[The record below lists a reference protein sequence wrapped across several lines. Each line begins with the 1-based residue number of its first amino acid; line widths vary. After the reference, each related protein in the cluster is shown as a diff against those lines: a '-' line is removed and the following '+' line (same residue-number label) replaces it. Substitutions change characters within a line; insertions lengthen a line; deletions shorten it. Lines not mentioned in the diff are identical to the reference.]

1 MKEIIE
7 RVPPH
12 NLEAEQA
19 VLAAMMVDRD
29 AISRVSQAI
38 DAGSFY
44 RQAHGVIYEA
54 MVKLYERG
62 EPVDLIT
69 VRDELGPR
77 LEELGG
83 YGYLVDLAASIPTTA
98 HAEYYAKIVGD
109 KALLR
114 NLIKVGTEIVA
125 QAFAEEDDV
134 EEVLDSAERN
144 ILEVGRRRQ
153 SGLMTPI
160 KEVIHE
166 AFETIEARYADKD
179 SLLGATTG
187 FYDLDHMLSGFQPSD
202 LLILAARPAMGK
214 CLPAWTLV
222 VDPATG
228 ARVTLEACVAR
239 RLPLV
244 HGIGVN
250 GIVRPVEIGAWID
263 SGVKPCYRVT
273 TALGRM
279 VEVTGHH
286 PFLTVT
292 GWTPLHDLHVGDKI
306 GLPRRLEAFGTVEA
320 DLAQVRR
327 HTEATRAAGAIPDE
341 VWTWTRGGLAALL
354 CMLVGDLPTDGP
366 VRVPLGGERLA
377 RDVQHGLTRFGVVA
391 AIAPAEAGGWS
402 VAITERGSVK
412 TLRRICEEAL
422 LPTGPAGAVPA
433 REGARQVIASAAV
446 LGDPRFARAA
456 SPDLVWD
463 PIAAIEPIGEHQ
475 VYDLTVPDGANFIA
489 ADVCVHNTSLAL
501 NFCRNVA
508 VETRKATLVF
518 SLEMSKEQLVQR
530 LLCAEAGIDSHR
542 LRTGYLAEQDWSKL
556 THAIGVLSESPIYI
570 DDTAA
575 LTVAEMRSKARRVMA
590 EDGELGLIMV
600 DYLQLMSSGIKS
612 SKDDNRAAAMGA
624 ISRGLKQL
632 ARELRVPVMALS
644 QLSRAVESRPN
655 KRPMLS
661 DLRESG
667 CVTGDTLVYMAESG
681 TYRRIDSLVGERG
694 FDVLALNPETWRLE
708 RREVVNA
715 FPTGKK
721 PIFKMTTRLGRSIR
735 ATANHKFL
743 TLDGWRRLDEL
754 APDQRLALPRRLP
767 SVSAGTM
774 SEAALALLG
783 HLIGDGCTLPR
794 QPIHYTTND
803 PILAEIVSDLARTLF
818 GDRVAPRS
826 EQAGNVIQVYL
837 AATEHLTHGVRNPIA
852 AWLDEMG
859 IFGLRSHEKFVPDA
873 VFAQPVEAIALF
885 LRHLWSTDGCI
896 HMSSGKAHYANVYYA
911 SSSERLARD
920 VQSLLLRLEINA
932 TLRRVPQGQK
942 GRDQFQVWI
951 SGREEI
957 LRFLDT
963 VGGLGANKS
972 SHEAKMRAYL
982 ADRLANTNRD
992 AIPREAW
999 TTIVKPARYA
1009 AGLTEREFQAALGM
1023 SCCGTTLAKSCM
1035 SRERAARVAG
1045 VLGSEPLADLAASDV
1060 YWDEIVSI
1068 APDGEEQVYDLTV
1081 EGLHNFIAGD
1091 FVIHNSIE
1099 QDADIVMFI
1108 YRDEYYNPDTDKKS
1122 TAEVIIAKHRNGPVG
1137 HVELYFEK
1145 NLTKFQSI
1153 STRQFTGPS

>member
-1 MKEIIE
+1 M
-7 RVPPH
+7 
-12 NLEAEQA
+12 
-19 VLAAMMVDRD
+19 LAAMMVDRD
-29 AISRVSQAI
+29 AIARVSQAI
-38 DAGSFY
+38 DAASFY
-44 RQAHGVIYEA
+44 RQAHGVIFEA
-54 MVKLYERG
+54 MVQLYERG

-77 LEELGG
+77 LDEVGG

-98 HAEYYAKIVGD
+98 HVEHYAKIVGD

-125 QAFAEEDDV
+125 QAFAEEEDV
-134 EEVLDSAERN
+134 EEILDGAERT
-144 ILEVGRRRQ
+144 ILEVGQRRQ

-160 KEVIHE
+160 KDVIHD

-228 ARVTLEACVAR
+228 ARITLEDAIRR
-239 RLPLV
+239 RLPAI
-244 HGIGVN
+244 HGIGEN
-250 GIVRPVEIGAWID
+250 GIVRSVQISHWID
-263 SGVKPCYRVT
+263 SGTKPCYRVT
-273 TALGRM
+273 TALGRT

-292 GWTPLHDLHVGDKI
+292 GWTPLSDLHVGDKI
-306 GLPRRLEAFGTVEA
+306 ALPRRLEAYGQATPAAEA
-320 DLAQVRR
+320 VAAQAA
-327 HTEATRAAGAIPDE
+327 ATRAAGAIADE
-341 VWTWTRGGLAALL
+341 VWTWSRAALAAFL
-354 CMLVGDLPTDGP
+354 CRVLGDLPADGE
-366 VRVPLGGERLA
+366 VRLAVGERLA
-377 RDVQHGLTRFGVVA
+377 RDLQHALTRFGVVA
-391 AIAPAEAGGWS
+391 AIAPAGGGWTLA
-402 VAITERGSVK
+402 VTERGSLK
-412 TLRRICEEAL
+412 SLRRICAEAL
-422 LPTGPAGAVPA
+422 SPAGLAPA
-433 REGARQVIASAAV
+433 REGARQIMATGAILA
-446 LGDPRFARAA
+446 DPRFALAA
-456 SPDLVWD
+456 SPDLLWD
-463 PIAAIEPIGEHQ
+463 PIVAIEAIGAHR
-475 VYDLTVPDGANFIA
+475 VYDLTVPDGANFVA
-489 ADVCVHNTSLAL
+489 QDVCVHNTSLAL

-508 VETRKATLVF
+508 VETKKSTLMF

-590 EDGELGLIMV
+590 EEGELGLIMV
-600 DYLQLMSSGIKS
+600 DYLQLMSSGTKS
-612 SKDDNRAAAMGA
+612 TKDDNRAAAMGA

-632 ARELRVPVMALS
+632 ARELRVPVIALS

-667 CVTGDTLVYMAESG
+667 CLAGDTLVFLPATG
-681 TYRRIDSLVGERG
+681 TYRRIDSLMDESG
-694 FDVLALNPETWRLE
+694 FEVLALDPATWRFE

-715 FPTGKK
+715 FPTGSK
-721 PIFKMTTRLGRSIR
+721 PVFRMTTRLGRTIR

-754 APDQRLALPRRLP
+754 APGQRLALPRRLP
-767 SVSAGTM
+767 CGARETLPEAG
-774 SEAALALLG
+774 LALLG

-803 PILAEIVSDLARTLF
+803 PILAETVADLARTMF
-818 GDRVAPRS
+818 GEQVAPRIEAS
-826 EQAGNVIQVYL
+826 GNVIQVYL

-852 AWLDEMG
+852 EWLDELG
-859 IFGLRSHEKFVPDA
+859 IFGLRSYEKFVPDA
-873 VFAQPVEAIALF
+873 VFTQPIESIALF

-896 HMSSGKAHYANVYYA
+896 HMSAGKSHYANVYYT
-911 SSSERLARD
+911 SSSERLARG
-920 VQSLLLRLEINA
+920 VQSLLLRLEVNA
-932 TLRRVPQGQK
+932 TLRRVPQGEK
-942 GRDQFQVWI
+942 GRDQFQVWV

-957 LRFLDT
+957 LRFLDA

-972 SHEAKMRAYL
+972 AHETKMRAYL
-982 ADRLANTNRD
+982 AQREANTNRD

-999 TTIVKPARYA
+999 ASIVKPARYA

-1023 SCCGTTLAKSCM
+1023 SYCGTALAKSCM
-1035 SRERAARVAG
+1035 SRERAAKVAG
-1045 VLGSEPLADLAASDV
+1045 VLESKTLADLAASDI
-1060 YWDEIVSI
+1060 YWDEIASI
-1068 APDGEEQVYDLTV
+1068 VADGEEKVYDLTV
-1081 EGLHNFIAGD
+1081 EGLHNFVAGD
-1091 FVIHNSIE
+1091 FVVHNSIE

-1153 STRQFTGPS
+1153 STRQFVGPP